1 MIVELNPRVR
11 YEETAYP
18 CTSAKRGL
26 WTLWWR
32 YELLRDQI
40 DALGS
45 EQLPAETAESVSARI
60 AERLLAVEELQQ
72 LRVLLEANGVI

>member
-11 YEETAYP
+11 CAEAAYT

-32 YELLRDQI
+32 YESVRDQVE
-40 DALGS
+40 ALGS
-45 EQLPAETAESVSARI
+45 ELLAAETAESVSSQS
-60 AERLLAVEELQQ
+60 AERLFAMEELQR
-72 LRVLLEANGVI
+72 LRVLLEVNGVI

>member
-11 YEETAYP
+11 CAEAAYP

-40 DALGS
+40 EALGS
-45 EQLPAETAESVSARI
+45 EPLPAETAESVSSRS
-60 AERLLAVEELQQ
+60 AERLFAMEELQR
-72 LRVLLEANGVI
+72 LRVLLEANGVM